1 MEEELKTKEERLGYW
16 MWAADE
22 PAGHACKLGHPGCA
36 VEEKGICMD
45 WLQLQVDKEYPIKE
59 KTLPISWED
68 IFKEGDD
75 QCSDLF

>member
-1 MEEELKTKEERLGYW
+1 MEEELKTKEDRLGYW

-22 PAGHACKLGHPGCA
+22 PAFHVCKLGHSGCA

-45 WLQLQVDKEYPIKE
+45 WLQLQVDKEYPDKE

-68 IFKEGDD
+68 IFKEGGD